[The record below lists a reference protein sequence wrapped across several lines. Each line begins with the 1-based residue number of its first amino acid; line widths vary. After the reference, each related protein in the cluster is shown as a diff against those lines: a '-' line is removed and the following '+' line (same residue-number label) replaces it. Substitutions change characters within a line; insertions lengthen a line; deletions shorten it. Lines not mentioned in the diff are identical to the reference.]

1 VSHLSS
7 LLKCVESKAKQQA
20 ISLQKKKGA
29 KQAIYHEPIGQSY
42 TTESSKWA
50 THTRS
55 WEELNNELSDKLLA
69 TLNLSEQGLSK
80 TTATAI
86 AARSPESKPTQIPDA
101 RHETNNRENRV
112 GCQLLLIYPK
122 KP

>member
-1 VSHLSS
+1 MRRVEWLRPSS
-7 LLKCVESKAKQQA
+7 RQFRF
-20 ISLQKKKGA
+20 KKKGG

-80 TTATAI
+80 TTAKAI
-86 AARSPESKPTQIPDA
+86 AARSPESK
-101 RHETNNRENRV
+101 EN
-112 GCQLLLIYPK
+112 
-122 KP
+122 